1 MWASFDFLWLKYH
14 RTKWDRWSKK
24 FETMDDLVV
33 AFEIRNEEEPA
44 LEPWL
49 KELEAK
55 YNHMKEFKKKFHKYN
70 MGLEASLKKVGAY
83 DRKCANAHAKFTS

>member
-1 MWASFDFLWLKYH
+1 
-14 RTKWDRWSKK
+14 
-24 FETMDDLVV
+24 MDDLVV
-33 AFEIRNEEEPA
+33 AFEIRNEEEPT

>member
-1 MWASFDFLWLKYH
+1 
-14 RTKWDRWSKK
+14 
-24 FETMDDLVV
+24 MDDLVV

-55 YNHMKEFKKKFHKYN
+55 YNHMKEFKKKFQKYN